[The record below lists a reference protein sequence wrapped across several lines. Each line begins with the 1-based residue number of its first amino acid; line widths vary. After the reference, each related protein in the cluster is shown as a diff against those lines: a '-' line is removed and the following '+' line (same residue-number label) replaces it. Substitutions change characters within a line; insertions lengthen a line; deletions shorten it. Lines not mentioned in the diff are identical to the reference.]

1 MTTKKE
7 LQAKIKDLANLK
19 NIDISLLKIYQ
30 CNKKQL
36 ENILTC
42 LNISD
47 FQMKIVFEKFK
58 QKYEKI
64 ANDIQKYY
72 LHGYF
77 RFYVYDIV
85 KIEG

>member
-7 LQAKIKDLANLK
+7 LIKEIKDLSEFK
-19 NIDISLLKIYQ
+19 KIDISYLKIYQ

-47 FQMKIVFEKFK
+47 FQMKIIFEKFK
-58 QKYEKI
+58 QKYENI
-64 ANDIQKYY
+64 ANDIKKYY

-77 RFYVYDIV
+77 RFYIYDVV
-85 KIEG
+85 KMEG

>member
-7 LQAKIKDLANLK
+7 LIREIKDLSDFK

-30 CNKKQL
+30 CNKKEL
-36 ENILTC
+36 ENILKC

-47 FQMKIVFEKFK
+47 FQMQIIFEKFK

-64 ANDIQKYY
+64 ANDIEKYY

-85 KIEG
+85 KAL

>member
-7 LQAKIKDLANLK
+7 LQAKIKELANLK

-47 FQMKIVFEKFK
+47 FQMKVIFEKFK
-58 QKYEKI
+58 QKYEKF

-77 RFYVYDIV
+77 RFYIYDIV
-85 KIEG
+85 KMEG

>member
-36 ENILTC
+36 ENILAC

-47 FQMKIVFEKFK
+47 FQMKIIFEKFK
-58 QKYEKI
+58 QKYENI
-64 ANDIQKYY
+64 ANDIKKYY
-72 LHGYF
+72 LQGYF

-85 KIEG
+85 KMEG

>member
-7 LQAKIKDLANLK
+7 LIKEIKNLSEFK
-19 NIDISLLKIYQ
+19 KIDISYLKIYQ

-36 ENILTC
+36 ENILNC

-47 FQMKIVFEKFK
+47 FQMKIIFEKFK
-58 QKYEKI
+58 QKYENI
-64 ANDIQKYY
+64 ANDIKKYY

-77 RFYVYDIV
+77 RFYIYDVV
-85 KIEG
+85 KMEG

>member
-1 MTTKKE
+1 MNRNKK
-7 LQAKIKDLANLK
+7 LLIKEIKNLSDLK

-30 CNKKQL
+30 CNKKEL

-47 FQMKIVFEKFK
+47 FQMKIIFEKFK
-58 QKYEKI
+58 QKYENI
-64 ANDIQKYY
+64 ANDIKTYY

-85 KIEG
+85 KAL